1 MPGSRLQMEDR
12 SAPQSSEP
20 NSTAMKK
27 LQDSIRKRGEDRD
40 GMKVSENSGVVC
52 VSFREGA
59 PALALITLDGKRWV
73 LPWVH
78 FLYAWYEDLS
88 EIERIRL
95 HYSTHE
101 VFLEGV
107 RFIRLVE
114 QLSNFGVEWIRNYDK
129 RYLPLSPSDMP
140 FVAKIVVDEKSES
153 KSTS

>member
-1 MPGSRLQMEDR
+1 
-12 SAPQSSEP
+12 
-20 NSTAMKK
+20 MKK

-52 VSFREGA
+52 VSFHEGA
-59 PALALITLDGKRWV
+59 PAIALVTLDGKRWV
-73 LPWVH
+73 LPWFH
-78 FLYAWYEDLS
+78 FLYACYEDLS
-88 EIERIRL
+88 EVERIRL

-114 QLSNFGVEWIRNYDK
+114 QLSKFGVEWIRNYDK

-140 FVAKIVVDEKSES
+140 FVTKIVVDEKSES
-153 KSTS
+153 ESTS